1 MGHRCVGFKAPASR
15 SQPAADSW
23 LARGRS
29 CRQAPSE
36 RPNRR
41 CCPAQRLKSRQTN
54 LRSASVWRGR
64 MIGKLSGVSTRWQLG
79 HREGR
84 CGPSDKQASLVLHTD
99 RSRAGAS
106 VTIEARAN
114 PRHTYPRRLIG
125 GAAGHSALTTDVLVR
140 FVVPRRFAGFPP
152 VRLSLQSGQTDARL
166 QCRVLWA
173 TSSIRISRVMRSCGM
188 EKLAARPAI
197 ISDADSI
204 ESAISSPRRCSPVA
218 GLHRYAI

>member
-1 MGHRCVGFKAPASR
+1 MIWDTDVLVSR
-15 SQPAADSW
+15 RRLHDWPQPAADSW

-84 CGPSDKQASLVLHTD
+84 CGPSDKQASLVLRTD

-114 PRHTYPRRLIG
+114 PRHTICTPPDWRR
-125 GAAGHSALTTDVLVR
+125 STDGLVR

-152 VRLSLQSGQTDARL
+152 VRLSLQSGQTVRGLNAVCSGQRHPFE
-166 QCRVLWA
+166 
-173 TSSIRISRVMRSCGM
+173 SRG
-188 EKLAARPAI
+188 
-197 ISDADSI
+197 
-204 ESAISSPRRCSPVA
+204 
-218 GLHRYAI
+218 